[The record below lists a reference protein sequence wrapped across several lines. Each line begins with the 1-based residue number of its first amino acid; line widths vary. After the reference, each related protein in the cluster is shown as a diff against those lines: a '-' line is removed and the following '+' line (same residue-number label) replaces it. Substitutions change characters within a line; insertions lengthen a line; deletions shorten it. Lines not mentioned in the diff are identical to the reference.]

1 VSTIAVCCD
10 VPEVVMADDLGY
22 KYGQKDEKKVIFT
35 DNPHRHAKL
44 VHKLKYLNLTQSKFF
59 RHIVTGLLTD
69 DPRIMNYVEEIVKR
83 SKQRKKKADK
93 LQQKGIEKYNELGF
107 SDDEME
113 NIFDMIESEF
123 PDL

>member
-1 VSTIAVCCD
+1 MSED
-10 VPEVVMADDLGY
+10 WGY
-22 KYGQKDEKKVIFT
+22 KYGQAEEKKVICT

-44 VHKLKYLNLTQSKFF
+44 VMKLKYLQITQSKFF
-59 RHIVTGLLTD
+59 RHIVTGVLND
-69 DPRIMNYVEEIVKR
+69 DPRIMNYVEEIVNR
-83 SKQRKKKADK
+83 SKKRKNKADK
-93 LQQKGIEKYNELGF
+93 LKQKGEEQYNELGF

>member
-1 VSTIAVCCD
+1 
-10 VPEVVMADDLGY
+10 MADDLGY
-22 KYGQKDEKKVIFT
+22 KYGQKDEKNVIFT